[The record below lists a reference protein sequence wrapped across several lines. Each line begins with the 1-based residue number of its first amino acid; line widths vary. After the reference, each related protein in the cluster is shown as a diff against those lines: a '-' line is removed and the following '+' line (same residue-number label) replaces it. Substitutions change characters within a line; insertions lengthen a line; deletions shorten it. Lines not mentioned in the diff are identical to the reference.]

1 MANII
6 DYINHTHESFI
17 EKPFGMLDAFVCSL
31 CSYFLFENTPASQSS
46 RAVLLAQA
54 LGTLSPEC
62 LSNLF
67 WFDEWAPRF
76 RDALLANPRYAS
88 LRVSDAVSVLNTHD
102 YGQFA
107 ACCLHVPDGSLFL
120 SFRGTDNT
128 ITGWEENLA
137 MAVLEKTAAQTEAG
151 KWAWN
156 TVRHWCR
163 AAEQG
168 NWQPFLPIV
177 RLGGHSKGGNLA
189 LYAGLSMSGGYSDQ
203 LVRLY
208 NFDGPGLTPSFM
220 EEVKQRPDKRALLE
234 CCTKVVPSYSV
245 FGMLF
250 NSEAVPLVVRSTE
263 RGVMQHMPFSWVVAG
278 DEFEWSRG
286 EHPLTR
292 INDRAF
298 NTWLANLSLEDR
310 MTFLSVLFGIM
321 EYASP
326 HNSVEELASGLW
338 HNTPG
343 TIRMLHDLDKPM
355 RDSIQEVLTS
365 LIADFVAS
373 TQDIVR
379 ESIRSG
385 MNHHKK

>member
-1 MANII
+1 
-6 DYINHTHESFI
+6 
-17 EKPFGMLDAFVCSL
+17 
-31 CSYFLFENTPASQSS
+31 
-46 RAVLLAQA
+46 
-54 LGTLSPEC
+54 
-62 LSNLF
+62 
-67 WFDEWAPRF
+67 
-76 RDALLANPRYAS
+76 
-88 LRVSDAVSVLNTHD
+88 
-102 YGQFA
+102 
-107 ACCLHVPDGSLFL
+107 
-120 SFRGTDNT
+120 
-128 ITGWEENLA
+128 
-137 MAVLEKTAAQTEAG
+137 
-151 KWAWN
+151 
-156 TVRHWCR
+156 
-163 AAEQG
+163 
-168 NWQPFLPIV
+168 
-177 RLGGHSKGGNLA
+177 
-189 LYAGLSMSGGYSDQ
+189 
-203 LVRLY
+203 
-208 NFDGPGLTPSFM
+208 M